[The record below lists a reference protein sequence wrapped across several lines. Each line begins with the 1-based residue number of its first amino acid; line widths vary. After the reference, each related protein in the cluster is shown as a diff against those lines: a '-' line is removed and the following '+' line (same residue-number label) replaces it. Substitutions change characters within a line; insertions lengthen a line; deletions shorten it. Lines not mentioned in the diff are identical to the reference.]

1 MIKDSLLYFFS
12 KFFPAV
18 ISIITMFIF
27 LKMMDSE
34 EYGKYSIIIVTIG
47 LVNIITSQWLRSS
60 MIRYFFGIPK
70 ILNTII
76 SIQLIILIILIL
88 LNILILNI
96 IGIKIII
103 ILWTTLLLGNLIV
116 FEFLNNYFRT
126 IIKPKVVLFGNLI
139 RNTIFLLI
147 LLIILVCKENIE
159 IIDALSSFTI
169 GLILA
174 NIYLL
179 YFYNYRF
186 EFNINS
192 KHFKKISIYGVPL
205 TISFALGVLLQNIDK
220 YMITYLLDIKSNGNY
235 SLIYDFVHNSLY
247 MVIGSLGM
255 ASLPRIIKQ
264 SNKTINIKEFDKY
277 IEILYLISVP
287 LTFTFISISSN
298 LAIII
303 NNYGYNTS
311 KNIIILITIA
321 TFIHGTNTFV
331 YGQAVQLMQ
340 NTKVI
345 YIPSIIA
352 ILVNIGLNIIF
363 LPHIGVLGAALS
375 TLIAFIVS
383 NICIYKLTLKN
394 TEINYF
400 PKILYLTILI
410 GLLSILLVS
419 TINFNNIYISIVFKC
434 FISMLF
440 QMFMIAKIYFFRK
453 RMK

>member
-192 KHFKKISIYGVPL
+192 KHLKKISIYGVPL

-440 QMFMIAKIYFFRK
+440 QIFMIAKIYFFRK

>member
-179 YFYNYRF
+179 YFCNYRF

-440 QMFMIAKIYFFRK
+440 QIFMIAKIYFFRK

>member
-1 MIKDSLLYFFS
+1 M
-12 KFFPAV
+12 
-18 ISIITMFIF
+18 
-27 LKMMDSE
+27 
-34 EYGKYSIIIVTIG
+34 
-47 LVNIITSQWLRSS
+47 TSQWLRSS

-255 ASLPRIIKQ
+255 ASLPRII
-264 SNKTINIKEFDKY
+264 
-277 IEILYLISVP
+277 
-287 LTFTFISISSN
+287 
-298 LAIII
+298 
-303 NNYGYNTS
+303 
-311 KNIIILITIA
+311 
-321 TFIHGTNTFV
+321 
-331 YGQAVQLMQ
+331 
-340 NTKVI
+340 
-345 YIPSIIA
+345 
-352 ILVNIGLNIIF
+352 
-363 LPHIGVLGAALS
+363 
-375 TLIAFIVS
+375 
-383 NICIYKLTLKN
+383 
-394 TEINYF
+394 
-400 PKILYLTILI
+400 
-410 GLLSILLVS
+410 
-419 TINFNNIYISIVFKC
+419 
-434 FISMLF
+434 
-440 QMFMIAKIYFFRK
+440 
-453 RMK
+453 

>member
-1 MIKDSLLYFFS
+1 
-12 KFFPAV
+12 
-18 ISIITMFIF
+18 MFIF

-440 QMFMIAKIYFFRK
+440 QIFMIAKIYFFRK

>member
-1 MIKDSLLYFFS
+1 
-12 KFFPAV
+12 
-18 ISIITMFIF
+18 
-27 LKMMDSE
+27 
-34 EYGKYSIIIVTIG
+34 
-47 LVNIITSQWLRSS
+47 
-60 MIRYFFGIPK
+60 
-70 ILNTII
+70 
-76 SIQLIILIILIL
+76 
-88 LNILILNI
+88 
-96 IGIKIII
+96 
-103 ILWTTLLLGNLIV
+103 
-116 FEFLNNYFRT
+116 
-126 IIKPKVVLFGNLI
+126 
-139 RNTIFLLI
+139 
-147 LLIILVCKENIE
+147 
-159 IIDALSSFTI
+159 
-169 GLILA
+169 
-174 NIYLL
+174 
-179 YFYNYRF
+179 
-186 EFNINS
+186 
-192 KHFKKISIYGVPL
+192 
-205 TISFALGVLLQNIDK
+205 
-220 YMITYLLDIKSNGNY
+220 
-235 SLIYDFVHNSLY
+235 
-247 MVIGSLGM
+247 
-255 ASLPRIIKQ
+255 PRIIKQ

-440 QMFMIAKIYFFRK
+440 QIFMIAKIYFFRK

>member
-440 QMFMIAKIYFFRK
+440 QIFMIAKIYFFRK

>member
-12 KFFPAV
+12 KFFPAI

-27 LKMMDSE
+27 LKMMDSQA
-34 EYGKYSIIIVTIG
+34 YGKYSIIIVTIG

-60 MIRYFFGIPK
+60 MIRYFFGIPQ
-70 ILNTII
+70 ILNAII
-76 SIQLIILIILIL
+76 SIQLIILIVLSL
-88 LNILILNI
+88 LNIIILNI
-96 IGIKIII
+96 IGIQIII
-103 ILWTTLLLGNLIV
+103 IFWTTLLLGNLII
-116 FEFLNNYFRT
+116 FDFLNNYFRT

-139 RNTIFLLI
+139 RNTLFLLI
-147 LLIILVCKENIE
+147 LLIILVCKEKIE

-169 GLILA
+169 GLILS
-174 NIYLL
+174 NTYLL
-179 YFYNYRF
+179 YFYNYKF
-186 EFNINS
+186 KFNINS
-192 KHFKKISIYGVPL
+192 NHFKKISIYGVPL

-220 YMITYLLDIKSNGNY
+220 YMITYILDIKSNGDY

-264 SNKTINIKEFDKY
+264 SNESINIKEFDKY

-298 LAIII
+298 LSIII

-311 KNIIILITIA
+311 KNIIILIIIA
-321 TFIHGTNTFV
+321 TFIHGTNTYV

-340 NTKVI
+340 NTKII

-375 TLIAFIVS
+375 TFIAFIVS

-394 TEINYF
+394 TGINYF
-400 PKILYLTILI
+400 PKILYLNIFI
-410 GLLSILLVS
+410 GLLSLLLVS
-419 TINFNNIYISIVFKC
+419 TINFSNVYVSIVFKC

-440 QMFMIAKIYFFRK
+440 QIFMIAIIYFFRK